1 MSSWFRWRQCFRFIC
16 LFWLLCYALDIDLES
31 WVSTSN
37 GHVATETRDT
47 IQPIQKRHSGLSV
60 VVKTEQTNETK
71 TNNNFTHNPRI
82 HTTQRPTNNARQIN
96 FTGDAILIVGDSIAR
111 YLFMGMRARAETL
124 GYVGDDSKVPSHP
137 PLDSY
142 RRGWELYA
150 HVATAYLRHP
160 TRNTSLHLR
169 YERVQ
174 YLDELYDW
182 SSSSSSS

>member
-1 MSSWFRWRQCFRFIC
+1 MSHFWNVVRFVSLFGMFCFAATTGGSWFLSV
-16 LFWLLCYALDIDLES
+16 LFP
-31 WVSTSN
+31 N
-37 GHVATETRDT
+37 GGT
-47 IQPIQKRHSGLSV
+47 LSV

-174 YLDELYDW
+174 YL
-182 SSSSSSS
+182 

>member
-47 IQPIQKRHSGLSV
+47 TQIIQPKQKRHNVIVFPPQWASLGSASASDSV
-60 VVKTEQTNETK
+60 
-71 TNNNFTHNPRI
+71 PS
-82 HTTQRPTNNARQIN
+82 TTRPT
-96 FTGDAILIVGDSIAR
+96 AILIVGDSIAR

-160 TRNTSLHLR
+160 TRNTSLHLL

-182 SSSSSSS
+182 SSSSSSSSSS